1 MKYTSKKVLLVL
13 VLAALVAGG
22 VFSQPVVRPNASAFN
37 GGYSGGV
44 ANTDNR
50 LETTVS
56 SDDGIRLNGSSV
68 RGPAAVGGGTVSI
81 PVRIQGSINTITYDG
96 SPIGSWY
103 YLYSSGTKAGVA
115 AYIAGDYFLFFGA
128 DAVREGL
135 EGSTLSGYST
145 SGMGTKYEGTLV
157 KEAR

>member
-1 MKYTSKKVLLVL
+1 MLTM
-13 VLAALVAGG
+13 VLALLVAGG
-22 VFSQPVVRPNASAFN
+22 VFSQPVIRPNPSAFN

-50 LETTVS
+50 METTVS
-56 SDDGIRLNGSSV
+56 SDGGIRLNGSSV

-103 YLYSSGTKAGVA
+103 YLYSSGTKTGVA
-115 AYIAGDYFLFFGA
+115 AYISGKYFLFFGA

-135 EGSTLSGYST
+135 EGSTLAGYSA
-145 SGMGTKYEGTLV
+145 SDMSTKYEGTLV
-157 KEAR
+157 KGAM